1 MDIGAGVAVDI
12 LSGESRYEIEKYR
25 NRLKLEARQKY
36 AGNNK
41 DKQALRL
48 QWEFFY

>member
-1 MDIGAGVAVDI
+1 MDIGVGVAIDM
-12 LSGESRYEIEKYR
+12 LSSESDYEIGKYR
-25 NRLKLEARQKY
+25 NKLKLEARQKY
-36 AGNNK
+36 AGNSK